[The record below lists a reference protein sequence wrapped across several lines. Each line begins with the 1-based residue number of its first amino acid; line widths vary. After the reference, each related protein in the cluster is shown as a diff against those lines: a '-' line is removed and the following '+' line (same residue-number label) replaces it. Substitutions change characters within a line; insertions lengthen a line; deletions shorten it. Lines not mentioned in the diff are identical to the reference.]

1 MKPVPR
7 VARRTGGPS
16 DSCAVVAIAE
26 TQRMTSRLDPVRST
40 LAAIAAVFAV
50 MGAVASNADHG
61 MMGWELGTRVFPV
74 EAVIAAAFAV
84 VPSAGGWSRRRR
96 TLAAG
101 MAGLSSLPSFWLLV
115 VGGIRVACACGYP
128 ASPDMGLL
136 PTIAGVAAEDWL
148 AAAALA
154 IPALMLVSS
163 LGLPHHVGPEVRN
176 QTAKQ

>member
-1 MKPVPR
+1 MTPR
-7 VARRTGGPS
+7 F
-16 DSCAVVAIAE
+16 
-26 TQRMTSRLDPVRST
+26 DPVRSI
-40 LAAIAAVFAV
+40 LAAIAAIFAV
-50 MGAVASNADHG
+50 VGAVASNADHG
-61 MMGWELGTRVFPV
+61 TMGWELGTFVFPV

-101 MAGLSSLPSFWLLV
+101 MAGLWSLPSLWLLV
-115 VGGIRVACACGYP
+115 VGEIRVACACGYP
-128 ASPDMGLL
+128 GSPDMGLL
-136 PTIAGVAAEDWL
+136 PTIAGIAAADWQ

-154 IPALMLVSS
+154 IPVLMLVSG